1 MSIMDFIRG
10 EIVDKEPERIVVET
24 GGIGFD
30 LLTHPGFSERF
41 PAIGEKA
48 KVFCHLHVREDAMQ
62 LFAFPGIDEKAL
74 FLQLITVSG
83 IGPKVALTI
92 VGSIDPG
99 AFALAIMGSDVK
111 KLTTIKGIGKKGAE
125 RLIVE
130 MKDKVKKTLSPA
142 AKSAVS
148 PRIQLSGVSEAL
160 EALIVLGYRQEEA
173 ENAIAE
179 SAQTEE
185 MSVEAIIRASLQV
198 LANKRK
204 RR

>member
-1 MSIMDFIRG
+1 MSIMDYISG

-30 LLTHPGFSERF
+30 LLIHPGFASRF
-41 PAIGEKA
+41 PAIGEKT
-48 KVFCHLHVREDAMQ
+48 KVYCHLHVREDVMQ
-62 LFAFPGIDEKAL
+62 LYAFPGIDEKAL

-99 AFALAIMGSDVK
+99 AFALAILGSDIK
-111 KLTTIKGIGKKGAE
+111 TLTTIKGIGKKGAE

-130 MKDKVKKTLSPA
+130 MKDKVKKTMTPSPVGT
-142 AKSAVS
+142 SLPSVI
-148 PRIQLSGVSEAL
+148 PSGVSEAL
-160 EALIVLGYRQEEA
+160 EALLVLGYRQDEA
-173 ENAIAE
+173 EHAIAQIDT
-179 SAQTEE
+179 AGDT
-185 MSVEAIIRASLQV
+185 SVEAVIRAALQV
-198 LANKRK
+198 LAKKRE